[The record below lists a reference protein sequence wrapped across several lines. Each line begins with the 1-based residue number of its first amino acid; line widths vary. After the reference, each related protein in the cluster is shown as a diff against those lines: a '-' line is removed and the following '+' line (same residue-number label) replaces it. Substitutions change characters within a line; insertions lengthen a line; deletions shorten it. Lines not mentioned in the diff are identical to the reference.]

1 MKLDKLLIKLVQL
14 YDRKK
19 IDVLA
24 FSLNCK
30 LQLSKCN
37 LSVLNE
43 DSLLFFCYEI
53 LDKVYFYSK
62 EKKKENKIILNYTLV
77 PREIQ
82 NKSVNRFGFMK
93 Y

>member
-62 EKKKENKIILNYTLV
+62 EKKWK
-77 PREIQ
+77 Q
-82 NKSVNRFGFMK
+82 NNFKLYIGSKRDSK
-93 Y
+93 